1 MDAAQIPALATEALW
16 LSLTLAAPVLA
27 TTLVVSLAT
36 SALQSVTQVQDTA
49 LATVPRLASGLVA
62 LWLSAHW
69 MSDRLSRFAA
79 DVFQAFAAV
88 SS

>member
-1 MDAAQIPALATEALW
+1 VDAPQITALASEALW
-16 LSLTLAAPVLA
+16 LSLMLAAPVLA

-36 SALQSVTQVQDTA
+36 SALQSVTQVQDAA
-49 LATVPRLASGLVA
+49 LSSVPRLVSGLVA

-69 MSDRLSRFAA
+69 MGDRLSRFAA
-79 DVFQAFAAV
+79 DVFQVFAAV